1 MNSENFIFFAN
12 NGFLITDVAENV
24 DGHIYNPTEVNKIVA
39 DFGFQKGYR
48 KKNVSIADIVG
59 YDSEFHG
66 NFDNIFDSMDYFFD
80 EYGSLY
86 QKRSTKMLEYLKDD
100 NKTIGFSAFR
110 KSNENPIY
118 IFIKKDCRS
127 NGYGKFLFSQM
138 FEKLKDLDFDEFIFT
153 FDKSN
158 IPILRIL

>member
-24 DGHIYNPTEVNKIVA
+24 DGHIYSPMEVNKIVA

-66 NFDNIFDSMDYFFD
+66 NFDNIFDS
-80 EYGSLY
+80 
-86 QKRSTKMLEYLKDD
+86 
-100 NKTIGFSAFR
+100 
-110 KSNENPIY
+110 
-118 IFIKKDCRS
+118 
-127 NGYGKFLFSQM
+127 
-138 FEKLKDLDFDEFIFT
+138 FEKLKDLDFNEFIFT
-153 FDKSN
+153 FDKN
-158 IPILRIL
+158 NVPILRILEYYSAVHVNTKKNNCTYMIPKDFVI

>member
-1 MNSENFIFFAN
+1 MLYIQECSIDLKNELPIKDFEIFY
-12 NGFLITDVAENV
+12 E
-24 DGHIYNPTEVNKIVA
+24 
-39 DFGFQKGYR
+39 
-48 KKNVSIADIVG
+48 
-59 YDSEFHG
+59 
-66 NFDNIFDSMDYFFD
+66 
-80 EYGSLY
+80 
-86 QKRSTKMLEYLKDD
+86 LKDD

-110 KSNENPIY
+110 NSNKNPIY

-158 IPILRIL
+158 IPILRILEYFSAMHVNTKKNNCTYMIPKDYVI